1 MRNAIFVLVTL
12 FPVFVMSQN
21 TITGKIVD
29 ELGLP
34 IYMASVEIDKTEDI
48 VYTDYEGVF
57 TLSSKKGFHW
67 KINIKSKGYKK
78 ESFFVLDGGK
88 TEALI
93 LEYDEEMK
101 KMLTVNNSSKKL

>member
-1 MRNAIFVLVTL
+1 MRTAILVLIGV
-12 FPVFVMSQN
+12 FPVFVLSQN

-34 IYMASVEIDKTEDI
+34 IYMASVEIEQTGDI
-48 VYTDYEGVF
+48 VYTNGDGDF
-57 TLSSKKGFHW
+57 TLTSEKDFHW
-67 KINIKSKGYKK
+67 KIKIKSKGYKS

-93 LEYDEEMK
+93 LEYDMDMK
-101 KMLTVNNSSKKL
+101 KILSSDSSSTDS